1 MTITPNIFKIDRE
14 HHLLKPLTTTIAII
28 KVLIR
33 DAYRRAEWELDEG
46 DLEIQPY
53 KRDSLTYYLYL
64 YTIADK
70 QSEWATFLPEEIKQG
85 KNKFQQTKL
94 SLILFVETENEL
106 FAIVGG
112 GGYRI
117 IVNFIDHSYG
127 LMTYDRLINLTED
140 EATSTKSR
148 GITGQRIGMS
158 EQFRDQYKMVN
169 YLQFGKIPKELHVK
183 LAESTT
189 SDYFTFL
196 LGKYNERLNITVGN
210 GFKINKQVNFEV
222 LHEIIKELNNLLEI
236 PAKELLSSYTQV
248 RDKNEIDELQKA
260 LNKRIFNH
268 IPFLLGTSRDER
280 DNFEFD
286 LASPN
291 NIEAFYEAESYQL
304 KEKIDDKHILF
315 DTVFHRDEI
324 YKTVV
329 LKAYEHCG
337 DDENAILFYLRGVRV
352 HCYQGTKQT
361 TSAGFIYHLN
371 AEISHN
377 SESAFFIDSKWYKVK
392 DVFVKTLITQ
402 TESIFKNF
410 KLPNGILYEPWDLQS
425 GTNALIDEG
434 VYNLKY
440 NGKTNYIVMDKI
452 LPDNIEVC
460 DILHILPTEIY
471 LIHVKHSFTARVRE
485 LTNQIL
491 ISARRLSEAIASK
504 NNAYFEQMFKQIESN
519 KRNIN
524 NLSEL
529 EFLDLFYKKKVTYV
543 FATASQFSSDLM
555 IEGNVNKYRS
565 NIARFSLTTCSSEM
579 RNQYFDMLTY
589 QIKRT

>member
-1 MTITPNIFKIDRE
+1 MTITPNIFKIDKE
-14 HHLLKPLTTTIAII
+14 HHLLKRLTTTIAII
-28 KVLIR
+28 KVIIR
-33 DAYRRAEWELDEG
+33 DAYHRAGWELDEG
-46 DLEIQPY
+46 DLDFKPY
-53 KRDSLTYYLYL
+53 ERDNLTYYLYL
-64 YTIADK
+64 YSIADK

-85 KNKFQQTKL
+85 KDKFQQTKL
-94 SLILFVETENEL
+94 SLILFVETQHEL

-112 GGYRI
+112 AAYRI

-158 EQFRDQYKMVN
+158 EQFRDQYKMIN
-169 YLQFGKIPKELHVK
+169 YLQFGKIPKELHIK

-189 SDYFTFL
+189 VDYFAFL
-196 LGKYNERLNITVGN
+196 LAKKNERLNITVGN
-210 GFKINKQVNFEV
+210 GFRINKQVNFDA
-222 LHEIIKELNNLLEI
+222 LHDIVRELNTLLEI
-236 PAKELLSSYTQV
+236 PPKELLSSYIQV
-248 RDKNEIDELQKA
+248 RDKIEIEELQKA

-286 LASPN
+286 LASSN

-304 KEKIDDKHILF
+304 KEKINDKHVLF
-315 DTVFHRDEI
+315 DTVYDKDEI
-324 YKTVV
+324 YKKVV
-329 LKAYEHCG
+329 LNAHESCG
-337 DDENAILFYLRGVRV
+337 NDENAILFYLRGVRI
-352 HCYQGTKQT
+352 HCYQGTRQT
-361 TSAGFIYHLN
+361 TSAGFLYHLN
-371 AEISHN
+371 AEISYN
-377 SESAFFIDSKWYKVK
+377 SESVFFIDTKWYKVK
-392 DVFVKTLITQ
+392 DVFVKSLITQ

-410 KLPNGILYEPWDLQS
+410 KLPNGILHQSWDLQS
-425 GTNALIDEG
+425 GTKALIDEG
-434 VYNLKY
+434 IYNLKY
-440 NGKTNYIVMDKI
+440 NGRPNYIVMDKI

-460 DILHILPTEIY
+460 DILHISPTEIY

-504 NNAYFEQMFKQIESN
+504 NDTYFKQMFKQIESN
-519 KRNIN
+519 NRNVN
-524 NLSEL
+524 NFSEQ
-529 EFLDLFYKKKVTYV
+529 EFLDLFYNRKITYV
-543 FATASQFSSDLM
+543 FATASQFSSDIS

-589 QIKRT
+589 QIKRS